1 MNVED
6 FALFAVDDPLDFG
19 FDCAICW
26 SRIYEYP
33 YVISHLQG
41 RVHNTSWGY
50 EGIHV
55 VFRDWLTDRFETVN
69 SDLRGPIKWDITT
82 PPREEWLGAFDTVLS
97 ISTLEEV
104 SGDHYRIIEE
114 HFLPQLRPGG
124 KLIVTFDVPGFQLEN
139 VEAKLDRRISIPT
152 SPLTPRN
159 SPRPEETMGLPND
172 FGVGRLVIAV

>member
-1 MNVED
+1 MRVED
-6 FALFAVDDPLDFG
+6 FALFAVDDPLDLA

-33 YVISHLQG
+33 YVISHLKG

-55 VFRDWLTDRFETVN
+55 VFRDWIDSHYDTVH
-69 SDLRGPIKWDITT
+69 SDLRGPEVWDITT

-104 SGDHYRIIEE
+104 AEDHWRIIEE
-114 HFLPQLRPGG
+114 GFLPQVKPGG
-124 KLIVTFDVPGFQLEN
+124 RVVVTFDLPGFQLN
-139 VEAKLDRRISIPT
+139 AVEETLGQQIRVPAE
-152 SPLTPRN
+152 PLTPLN
-159 SPRPEETMGLPND
+159 SPRPERTMGLPND
-172 FGVGRLVIAV
+172 FAVGRLVVSA